1 MEDFWT
7 ATTVALVAII
17 LIPFYRVA
25 TGPTLFDRLLAT
37 SAMGAK
43 TIGLVCM
50 FGFLY
55 GRFDMFIDIALA
67 YAILNFIG
75 GIAVAKYFSGR
86 QTR

>member
-25 TGPTLFDRLLAT
+25 TGPTLFDRLLAV

-55 GRFDMFIDIALA
+55 DRFDMFIDIALA

-75 GIAVAKYFSGR
+75 GIAVAKYFAGAGAK
-86 QTR
+86 

>member
-1 MEDFWT
+1 MEGFWT
-7 ATTVALVAII
+7 ATTVALVAIV

-25 TGPTLFDRLLAT
+25 TGPTLFDRLLAI

-55 GRFDMFIDIALA
+55 GRLDMFIDIALA

-75 GIAVAKYFSGR
+75 GIAVAKYFGGAAK
-86 QTR
+86 